1 MALRPLKIGGKKI
14 RVTGVGRNRARLEL
28 ARRLGAVDEYSL
40 DARAGVKDAD
50 VVFVCLP
57 VDMIAKTA
65 LAVAPFCKRGAVI
78 TDVGSVKKI
87 IVDAVDK
94 RAKTLREA
102 GVFFVGA
109 HPIAG
114 AEKTSVRNARRDMFA
129 GATTVVAPGK
139 TSGSEAVRLVE
150 KLWEAAGAKV
160 ARLSPSAHDA
170 KLARTSHLPHAVA
183 YALANSV
190 GYGDLRFAGAG
201 FADSTRIAS
210 SAPDL
215 WARII
220 LSNKKETLK
229 AVRVFA
235 GELSKIARAKSKPAL
250 ARIFASAKKKRDS
263 LDGVSVK

>member
-1 MALRPLKIGGKKI
+1 MALRSVKVGGKKI
-14 RVTGVGRNRARLEL
+14 RVTGVGRSRARLDV

-40 DARAGVKDAD
+40 YASAGVKDAD
-50 VVFVCLP
+50 VIFICLP
-57 VDMIAKTA
+57 VDMIAETA
-65 LAVAPFCKRGAVI
+65 LDIAPSCKRGAVI
-78 TDVGSVKKI
+78 TDVGSVKKT
-87 IVDAVDK
+87 IVDAVDA
-94 RAKTLREA
+94 RAKTLRKS

-129 GATTVVAPGK
+129 GATVVVTPAK
-139 TSGSEAVRLVE
+139 TSAPKAVRLVE
-150 KLWEAAGAKV
+150 KLWKTAGANV
-160 ARLSPSAHDA
+160 AVMSPDAHDA

-210 SAPDL
+210 SSPYL
-215 WARII
+215 WAQII

-235 GELSKIARAKSKPAL
+235 KELWKIARAKSKPAL
-250 ARIFASAKKKRDS
+250 ARLLASAKKKRDS
-263 LDGVSVK
+263 LDGVSGK